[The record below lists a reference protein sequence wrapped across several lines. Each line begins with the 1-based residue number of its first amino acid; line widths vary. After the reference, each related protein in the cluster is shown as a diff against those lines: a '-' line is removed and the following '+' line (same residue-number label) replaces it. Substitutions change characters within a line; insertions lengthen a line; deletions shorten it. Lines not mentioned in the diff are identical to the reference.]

1 MFVKSLQLI
10 SSLIKRAVL
19 SEILSLK
26 RSVVETF
33 VDLRSTLARR
43 YLYNFVSMRV
53 CPTFENRLV
62 SFISFTNKVKS
73 FNTFA
78 APILI
83 YLELESCPALSLE
96 ISYWKQE
103 TYWTIFESLMRRKG
117 YSIQKHI
124 RLWSDQFQGS
134 TYKTVS
140 RNAPFFLLKR
150 VQEMHKSKHII
161 NITSAIGNNGIFWTY
176 QKRG

>member
-53 CPTFENRLV
+53 CPKFENRLV

-73 FNTFA
+73 FKTFA

-83 YLELESCPALSLE
+83 YLE
-96 ISYWKQE
+96 
-103 TYWTIFESLMRRKG
+103 
-117 YSIQKHI
+117 
-124 RLWSDQFQGS
+124 
-134 TYKTVS
+134 
-140 RNAPFFLLKR
+140 
-150 VQEMHKSKHII
+150 
-161 NITSAIGNNGIFWTY
+161 
-176 QKRG
+176 